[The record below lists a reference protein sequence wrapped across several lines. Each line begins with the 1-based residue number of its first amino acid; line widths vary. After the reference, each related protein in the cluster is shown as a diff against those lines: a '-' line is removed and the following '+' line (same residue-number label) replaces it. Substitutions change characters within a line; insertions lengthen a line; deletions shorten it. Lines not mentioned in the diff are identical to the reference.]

1 MSALKV
7 TAGRFRRNNAGTAAV
22 EFAIVANFFA
32 ILLLGLFG
40 AGYAF
45 LIKNDLNRS
54 LAAAER
60 YALIHEE
67 DNATLE
73 SVIKGKLNTYDK
85 DAVTMVFA
93 RGETGGVKFVKVDV
107 SYMIDIGMNFVMDPI
122 ALTSTRIFPT

>member
-1 MSALKV
+1 MSALSII
-7 TAGRFRRNNAGTAAV
+7 AARYRRNKSGAAAV

-32 ILLLGLFG
+32 LLLLGLFF

-60 YALIHEE
+60 YALVHEE
-67 DNATLE
+67 DDTTLE

-107 SYMIDIGMNFVMDPI
+107 SYVIDLGMDFILEPI